1 MGLLTH
7 AVASTQLTTDRAFTP
22 AALRE
27 TLDVLL
33 PSRVSVNHRQAIR
46 QRIVTALMV
55 YRNELVPT
63 DWRFVSAEQIARDI
77 KLDLVWET
85 GEGNYIADE
94 LKTGSWPTARL
105 PAMRRQCAA
114 QCLAGRDI
122 FGDRF
127 EMVRLVIPAARRIG
141 EMRLAAFGEFR
152 WL

>member
-7 AVASTQLTTDRAFTP
+7 AVAATQLTTERVFAP
-22 AALRE
+22 AALCE
-27 TLDVLL
+27 TVDALL
-33 PSRVSVNHRQAIR
+33 PNRVSVNHRQAIR
-46 QRIVTALMV
+46 QRLVTALMV

-77 KLDLVWET
+77 KLDLVWQT
-85 GEGNYIADE
+85 GDGTYVADE
-94 LKTGSWPTARL
+94 LKTGSWPTSRL
-105 PAMRRQCAA
+105 PAMQRQCAA
-114 QCLAGRDI
+114 QCLAGRDV

-141 EMRLAAFGEFR
+141 EMRMSTFGEFQ

>member
-7 AVASTQLTTDRAFTP
+7 AVAATQLTTERVFAP

-27 TLDVLL
+27 TVDALL
-33 PSRVSVNHRQAIR
+33 PNRISVTHRQAIR
-46 QRIVTALMV
+46 QRVGTALMV

-63 DWRFVSAEQIARDI
+63 GWRFVSAEEIARDI
-77 KLDLVWET
+77 KLDLVWQT
-85 GEGNYIADE
+85 GDGTYVADE
-94 LKTGSWPTARL
+94 LKTGSWPTSRL
-105 PAMRRQCAA
+105 PAMQRQCAA
-114 QCLAGRDI
+114 QCLAGRDV

-141 EMRLAAFGEFR
+141 EMRMSTFGEFQ